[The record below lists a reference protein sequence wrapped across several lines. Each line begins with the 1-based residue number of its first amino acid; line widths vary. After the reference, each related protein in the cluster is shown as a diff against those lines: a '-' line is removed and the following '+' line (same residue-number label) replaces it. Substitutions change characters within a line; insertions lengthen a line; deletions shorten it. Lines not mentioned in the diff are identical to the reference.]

1 LTTVDDVRAFL
12 RDLPSGFISDATIRK
27 QIEIAEEIVENEK
40 SGAATE
46 QTIES
51 AILAQAGY
59 LTYLAYAT
67 YIERG
72 TGNVPPPML
81 AHLAE
86 LKELAERMLGYVR
99 RGAVTSVNVYD
110 LADSIWTEE
119 VS

>member
-1 LTTVDDVRAFL
+1 
-12 RDLPSGFISDATIRK
+12 
-27 QIEIAEEIVENEK
+27 
-40 SGAATE
+40 
-46 QTIES
+46 
-51 AILAQAGY
+51 
-59 LTYLAYAT
+59 
-67 YIERG
+67 
-72 TGNVPPPML
+72 ML